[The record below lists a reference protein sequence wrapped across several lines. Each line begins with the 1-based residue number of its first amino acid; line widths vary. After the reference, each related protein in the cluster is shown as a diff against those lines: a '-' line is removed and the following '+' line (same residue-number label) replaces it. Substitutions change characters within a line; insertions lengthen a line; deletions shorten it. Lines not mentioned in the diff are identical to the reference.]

1 MSVAAPGL
9 LPWHL
14 DEMTTGELLAVIA
27 ALAARRAADASGPPA

>member
-1 MSVAAPGL
+1 MSVVVPGL

-27 ALAARRAADASGPPA
+27 AMAARVAATASGPPA